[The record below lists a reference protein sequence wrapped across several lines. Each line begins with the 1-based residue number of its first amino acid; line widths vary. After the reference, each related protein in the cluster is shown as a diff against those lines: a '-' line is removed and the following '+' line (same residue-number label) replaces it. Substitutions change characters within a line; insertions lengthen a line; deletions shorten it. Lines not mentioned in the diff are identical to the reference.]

1 MDNKIMKNIKA
12 KETVAKKG
20 VSAKKVTATKKTASR
35 EVVAKQANVL
45 ATRLAAKL
53 DERMEK
59 ILADAEELV
68 KEYFPAKYV
77 SASLTKLQ
85 KNLIS
90 NGISCRF
97 DKTVT
102 KEALA
107 STDKADITEDE
118 CTEAIEK
125 IAQAVVDET
134 EETLELC
141 DTAIRNLAKKHF
153 PKHRVSSARSMRKN
167 VASAMK
173 KTGLNF
179 KF

>member
-1 MDNKIMKNIKA
+1 MK
-12 KETVAKKG
+12 KKN
-20 VSAKKVTATKKTASR
+20 VTASR
-35 EVVAKQANVL
+35 EVIAKQSNVL
-45 ATRLAAKL
+45 ATRLASKL
-53 DERMEK
+53 DSRMEK

-85 KNLIS
+85 KKLIS
-90 NGISCRF
+90 EGISCRF

-102 KEALA
+102 KEAITA
-107 STDKADITEDE
+107 SKNSDITEKE
-118 CTEAIEK
+118 CNEAIEK

-134 EETLELC
+134 EETLEAC
-141 DTAIRNLAKKHF
+141 DKAIKSLAKKHF
-153 PKHRVSSARSMRKN
+153 PKNRISSARNMRKHITAELN
-167 VASAMK
+167 